1 MANVPLIPNKL
12 QTHIRDFLPSSV
24 AGEDWAMEL
33 RQSLAGLHFNVT
45 PFCLR
50 YVVLEQD
57 SHFELWHQ
65 KLVIQG
71 HDTALTSPNYSLL
84 YRTQ

>member
-1 MANVPLIPNKL
+1 MANAPLIPNKL

-24 AGEDWAMEL
+24 AGEDRAMES

-50 YVVLEQD
+50 YMVLEQD

-65 KLVIQG
+65 EVVIQG
-71 HDTALTSPNYSLL
+71 RDTALTSPNYSPLHL
-84 YRTQ
+84 TQ